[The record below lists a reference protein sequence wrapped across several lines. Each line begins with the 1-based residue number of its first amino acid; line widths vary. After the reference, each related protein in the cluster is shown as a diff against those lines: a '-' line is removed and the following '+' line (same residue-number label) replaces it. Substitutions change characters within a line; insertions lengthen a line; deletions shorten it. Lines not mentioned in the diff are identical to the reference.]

1 MNVPKGGGFAMIEW
15 GRVADLR
22 SEIGDEAFGEVIDL
36 FLEETDEVI
45 ARLIERPDLAQ
56 IERDLHFL
64 KGSALNLGFCDLA
77 DLCQDGER
85 RAAAGDAALV
95 DVGAVVRVY
104 FESKAAFQMGLAQS
118 SAA

>member
-1 MNVPKGGGFAMIEW
+1 MIEW